1 MLGDTKLV
9 IGSRKLKKDG
19 QHNDGQNKEDKWTK
33 MIYKTLH
40 RKQKLININPTKN
53 RGELMCSGRV
63 SSSCSTCG
71 TRRKLPLL
79 QLSMRNGLWYGK
91 RSVVICDTDTQNTH
105 YLI

>member
-40 RKQKLININPTKN
+40 RKQKIDQHKPHQKP
-53 RGELMCSGRV
+53 R
-63 SSSCSTCG
+63 
-71 TRRKLPLL
+71 
-79 QLSMRNGLWYGK
+79 
-91 RSVVICDTDTQNTH
+91 
-105 YLI
+105 